1 MRISP
6 WWNGCLFAVLAAAI
20 AFPLLPLPRL
30 ILLANSFGALYLPLK
45 VLLLTAPAC
54 AAAVAGYLFVY
65 GDRMDAIPVPRT
77 PPHAPDALTL
87 GWAPHGQWIRLNNRA
102 LRHHVLLLGSSG
114 SGKTQLLLSL
124 LAQQIQRGGGC
135 LMIDAKVDREALASI
150 IQLCRAAD
158 RLEDLRILWPPNPKV
173 SHTWN
178 PLMRGKLQEVL
189 TRVMALWGT
198 STRGEAD
205 FWRGQATTALHAVL
219 GAMRK
224 ISELVTFNDLYIALT
239 SSDALLWLERAV
251 EKNSEEH
258 SALLA
263 FLANYR
269 NQRGALD
276 IERMKRMVG
285 GAPSY
290 VSAYAWGELGA
301 IMNCVEPSLDLLKAL
316 QNNHIVYVALPILAE
331 TQSAIALARML
342 ISDLKQA
349 VGSLLQCPD
358 RLRMPYLVLMDE
370 ASSYMNIEGIEQ
382 LFEQSRTAGVALV
395 AAAQV
400 ASGFAAVNDAQ
411 QDSIFG
417 NTATKIIMKLG
428 DFSSAELMAKTIG
441 QELALFASTSTATTT
456 GRSAAWVSPVPDRSN
471 KGQSDSHGQ
480 QERYDYVIR
489 PEKFMHQR
497 TGDAVVY
504 VQDPEYGATLHKDAR
519 LVYLELPK
527 APSDP
532 LPEIPRS
539 NVSGL
544 SLLKVLP
551 KGAVLPP
558 QEASGRDGGTRKS
571 RPKRRRDN
579 GNPPGIQRHETDQFS
594 VAEPEQSRAADAAA
608 EAEAEG

>member
-1 MRISP
+1 MRISS
-6 WWNGCLFAVLAAAI
+6 WWNGWLFAVLAVAI

-30 ILLANSFGALYLPLK
+30 VLLANSFGDLYLPLK
-45 VLLLTAPAC
+45 ILLLAATAF

-65 GDRMDAIPVPRT
+65 GDHLSAVPVPRR
-77 PPHAPDALTL
+77 PPQTPDALTI
-87 GWAPHGQWIRLNNRA
+87 GWAPHGGWIRLTDRA

-135 LMIDAKVDREALASI
+135 LMIDAKVDSEALGSI
-150 IQLCRAAD
+150 IRLCRAAD
-158 RLEDLRILWPPNPKV
+158 CLEDLRILWPPNPKV

-205 FWRGQATTALHAVL
+205 FWRGQANTALHAVL

-224 ISELVTFNDLYIALT
+224 ISDLVTFTDLYIALN
-239 SSDALLWLERAV
+239 SSDALLWLERTV
-251 EKNSEEH
+251 PQDSEEH

-269 NQRGALD
+269 NQRGQLD

-285 GAPSY
+285 GLPSY
-290 VSAYAWGELGA
+290 LSAYAWGELGT
-301 IMNCVEPSLDLLKAL
+301 IMNCVEPSLDLYKAL

-349 VGSLLQCPD
+349 VGSLLQCPE
-358 RLRMPYLVLMDE
+358 RLRVPYLVLMDE

-382 LFEQSRTAGVALV
+382 LFEQSRSAGVALV

-400 ASGFAAVNDAQ
+400 ASGFAAGNDAQ

-428 DFSSAELMAKTIG
+428 DFASAELMAKTIG
-441 QELALFASTSTATTT
+441 QELALFASKSTANTK
-456 GRSAAWVSPVPDRSN
+456 GRSAAWVSPLPDRAN
-471 KGQSDSHGQ
+471 RGQSESHGQ

-497 TGDAVVY
+497 TGEAVVY
-504 VQDPEYGATLHKDAR
+504 VQDPKYGATLHQEAR

-527 APSDP
+527 APADP

-539 NVSGL
+539 NVPGL
-544 SLLKVLP
+544 NLLKVLP

-558 QEASGRDGGTRKS
+558 QEASARNGSTRKN
-571 RPKRRRDN
+571 RPRRRGDT
-579 GNPPGIQRHETDQFS
+579 GTPPGIQRHETKEFS
-594 VAEPEQSRAADAAA
+594 VAGPERSRAGEETAEPES
-608 EAEAEG
+608 EA

>member
-1 MRISP
+1 MRLSP
-6 WWNGCLFAVLAAAI
+6 WSIGCLFAVLAVAI
-20 AFPLLPLPRL
+20 AFLLLPLPRL
-30 ILLANSFGALYLPLK
+30 ILLADCFGALYLPLK
-45 VLLLTAPAC
+45 VLLLTATAF

-65 GDRMDAIPVPRT
+65 GDRLSATPVPRT
-77 PPHAPDALTL
+77 PPQTQDALTL
-87 GWAPHGQWIRLNNRA
+87 GWAPHGEWIRLDDRA

-135 LMIDAKVDREALASI
+135 LMIDAKVDSEALGSI
-150 IQLCRAAD
+150 LQLCRAAD

-198 STRGEAD
+198 NTRGEAD
-205 FWRGQATTALHAVL
+205 FWRGQANTALHAVL

-224 ISELVTFNDLYIALT
+224 ISKLVTFTDLYIALN
-239 SSDALLWLERAV
+239 SSDALLWLERTV
-251 EKNSEEH
+251 PQGSEEH
-258 SALLA
+258 SALLT

-269 NQRGALD
+269 NQRGQLD

-285 GAPSY
+285 GLPSY
-290 VSAYAWGELGA
+290 LSAYAWDELGA
-301 IMNCVEPSLDLLKAL
+301 IMNCVEPSLDLFKAL

-349 VGSLLQCPD
+349 VGSLLQCRD
-358 RLRMPYLVLMDE
+358 RLHLPYLVLMDE

-382 LFEQSRTAGVALV
+382 LFEQSRSAGVALV

-400 ASGFAAVNDAQ
+400 ASGFAAVSDAQ

-428 DFSSAELMAKTIG
+428 DFASAELMAKTIG
-441 QELALFASTSTATTT
+441 QELALFTSTSTATTK
-456 GRSAAWVSPVPDRSN
+456 GRSAAWVSPLPDRAN
-471 KGQSDSHGQ
+471 KGQSESRGQ

-489 PEKFMHQR
+489 PEQFMHQR
-497 TGDAVVY
+497 TGEAVVY
-504 VQDPEYGATLHKDAR
+504 VQDPKFGATLHKDAR
-519 LVYLELPK
+519 LVYLDLPE
-527 APSDP
+527 APADP

-539 NVSGL
+539 NVPGL
-544 SLLKVLP
+544 GLLKVLP
-551 KGAVLPP
+551 KEAVLPP
-558 QEASGRDGGTRKS
+558 QEAPARNGGTRKN
-571 RPKRRRDN
+571 RAKRRGDT
-579 GNPPGIQRHETDQFS
+579 GSPPGIQRHETGEFS
-594 VAEPEQSRAADAAA
+594 VAAPDPPRAADESAER
-608 EAEAEG
+608 EAEA